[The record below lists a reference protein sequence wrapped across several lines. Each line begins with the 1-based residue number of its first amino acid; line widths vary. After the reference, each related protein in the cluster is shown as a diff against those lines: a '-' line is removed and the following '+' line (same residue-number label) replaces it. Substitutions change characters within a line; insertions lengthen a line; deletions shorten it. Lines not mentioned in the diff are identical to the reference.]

1 MDSSDP
7 PTPDHSSKLYK
18 TLPGPLR
25 HKEERKRSGDPH
37 SHSPLFGLSL
47 NLSFSSLIS
56 SGVNFFDNLRK
67 KTPSSTP
74 TPDHSSSSHRAAPS
88 LLDGGGG

>member
-37 SHSPLFGLSL
+37 SHRYLLSMVLGLE
-47 NLSFSSLIS
+47 I
-56 SGVNFFDNLRK
+56 D
-67 KTPSSTP
+67 T
-74 TPDHSSSSHRAAPS
+74 
-88 LLDGGGG
+88 